1 MTDWRSGESCR
12 INHPPLNVNLFASI
26 RILVAMPTAASYA
39 GVAVLPSIILGV
51 NLTTVTTFSSENVS
65 RSNYIDN
72 TALNAD
78 VCVQYDTSTIVANTH
93 VFVILNP

>member
-1 MTDWRSGESCR
+1 M
-12 INHPPLNVNLFASI
+12 
-26 RILVAMPTAASYA
+26 
-39 GVAVLPSIILGV
+39 GVGVLPSIILDV
-51 NLTTVTTFSSENVS
+51 NVTTVTTFSPKNVS

-78 VCVQYDTSTIVANTH
+78 VCEYHTSAIVTDTH

>member
-1 MTDWRSGESCR
+1 M
-12 INHPPLNVNLFASI
+12 
-26 RILVAMPTAASYA
+26 
-39 GVAVLPSIILGV
+39 
-51 NLTTVTTFSSENVS
+51 TTVTTFNPKNVS

-78 VCVQYDTSTIVANTH
+78 VCVHYHTSAIVTNTQ

>member
-1 MTDWRSGESCR
+1 MA
-12 INHPPLNVNLFASI
+12 I
-26 RILVAMPTAASYA
+26 A

-72 TALNAD
+72 AVSDTH
-78 VCVQYDTSTIVANTH
+78 VCVQYDTSAILTH
-93 VFVILNP
+93 TCVFVILNY